1 MYNYVVSVIIK
12 ITEYDRI
19 IDFKQEVFMKRRKR
33 IATLSTALLVIF
45 FLAACSAGLSDTDT
59 EASAER
65 PGSGGIFSNFEAL
78 DINNNKVT
86 QTIFSGKKLT
96 MVNIWATFCGPCI
109 REMPDL
115 KVLSEEY
122 SDQDF
127 QVVGIPVDVTDRKG
141 TVNEELLAAAREIIT
156 KTGANYVHILPS
168 KSLLQAKLNQV
179 SSVPETVF
187 VDENGRQVGKSYLGS
202 RTKAQW
208 AKIIDALLEQVT

>member
-1 MYNYVVSVIIK
+1 M
-12 ITEYDRI
+12 
-19 IDFKQEVFMKRRKR
+19 
-33 IATLSTALLVIF
+33 
-45 FLAACSAGLSDTDT
+45 
-59 EASAER
+59 
-65 PGSGGIFSNFEAL
+65 
-78 DINNNKVT
+78 
-86 QTIFSGKKLT
+86 
-96 MVNIWATFCGPCI
+96 
-109 REMPDL
+109 
-115 KVLSEEY
+115 
-122 SDQDF
+122 
-127 QVVGIPVDVTDRKG
+127 DVTDRKG